1 MRNAVLW
8 CAALALAGNAA
19 AQSLPDG
26 PGRELFETI
35 CSECHEPT
43 KVIGQHK
50 SREEWQAKV
59 TEMLQEDQD
68 VTQQE
73 REIIVNYLAASFP
86 QPAKVPA
93 KVNVNK
99 AAAADLEAALDLSGK
114 DAQAIVRYRSE
125 KGNFKTLD
133 DLKKVPGLD
142 PAAVDSWKDRL
153 EF

>member
-1 MRNAVLW
+1 MPPRPALLFGI
-8 CAALALAGNAA
+8 ALALIATNAP

-26 PGRELFETI
+26 PGRELFQTI

-50 SREEWQAKV
+50 TRAEWQSKV
-59 TEMLQEDQD
+59 IEMLQENPD

-86 QPAKVPA
+86 QLP

-99 AAAADLEAALDLSGK
+99 AAAKDFESAFGLS
-114 DAQAIVRYRSE
+114 ARLAEAIVRYREQQGAFHSA
-125 KGNFKTLD
+125 D
-133 DLKKVPGLD
+133 DLKKVEGLE
-142 PAAVDSWKDRL
+142 ASKVDSWKDRL